1 MATLALLHQAGVQ
14 PLFSPAY
21 TPSYNGSIEAGIGS
35 LKARTE
41 VHASRQD
48 HPGQWTWDDVAAA
61 QEEAN
66 ATARPQGECGP
77 TPDQTWAG
85 RRAPTAAD
93 RALFQQAVERCRH
106 EVRVEESYPEQGPLP
121 EPDQRRLD
129 RKAIRRALEERGY
142 LLYSRRRIPLPF
154 TKKKVANIT

>member
-1 MATLALLHQAGVQ
+1 MPTLAFLHQAGVQ

-21 TPSYNGSIEAGIGS
+21 TPSYNGSLEAGIGS

-41 VHASRQD
+41 VYASRQD

-77 TPDQTWAG
+77 TPERLLTLAEGHTG
-85 RRAPTAAD
+85 RLVRLPLAPEAT
-93 RALFQQAVERCRH
+93 
-106 EVRVEESYPEQGPLP
+106 G
-121 EPDQRRLD
+121 QR
-129 RKAIRRALEERGY
+129 
-142 LLYSRRRIPLPF
+142 P
-154 TKKKVANIT
+154 T